1 MFHSLIAQ
9 RKNEWFAS
17 GRCPAASLVGYIRE
31 RGQLREPQI
40 EAIETYLFL
49 KIAGQNRPLWRLVC
63 DGFFDPQ
70 EDFSQLGLAPKT
82 LDLLAENAAAR
93 TFFALRDEFPA
104 MGKLVTERG
113 QYLDFEKLAQAVFYN
128 VSYTDY
134 LFSLPMGAGKT
145 FLMAAF
151 IYLDLYFAH
160 SDPTDAAFA
169 HNFLVVAPSGLKTS
183 IVPSLKTIERFN
195 PAWVVPEPAATQLKN
210 LLRFEV
216 LDQPKSAAK
225 NNRARNPNAQKVAAF
240 QPFDGLMGLVL
251 VVNAEKV
258 ILDKLDAD
266 QNLKLETQN
275 SKLETQ
281 NSANELRQLIG
292 QIPRLA
298 VLIDEVHHAATD
310 DIKLRQVVGAWHGR
324 GAVTT
329 VMGFSGTPY
338 LPAPEKIESAGN
350 ALKINQISNTVYHY
364 PLLAAVRSFLK
375 KPQVL
380 VEKGPSVGPL
390 DIVRTGVLA
399 FRRDF
404 GGTVYA
410 DGSVAK
416 LAIYCSSIEWLEERV
431 FPFLVGEMGI
441 PAGEI
446 LKYHQGNKHHKL
458 PPENR
463 TEFLQLDTPISRKR
477 IVLLVQIGKEGWDCR
492 SLAGVVLSQ
501 KGDCPT
507 NMVLQTAC
515 RCLRQI
521 EYPVGEKVPEKT
533 ALICLNEDNERSLDR
548 QLKDEQHISLADFGS
563 IRAEKNA
570 APSPRQPAQP
580 PAKISFWKTA
590 APSNSA
596 AAPDRIAQKLADLR
610 HIQPR
615 DARLETRD
623 LHGGRSRQLAARS
636 VEIGESAQ
644 FDYWLLGIVKESFG
658 GLSLAD
664 LRAHEAALRAIFQQI
679 TVEAKN
685 DARHFDERFP
695 LDEVNTRVRRAFAH
709 SFPTDESVGCE

>member
-9 RKNEWFAS
+9 RKNEWFGS

-70 EDFSQLGLAPKT
+70 EDFSQLGLAQKT
-82 LDLLAENAAAR
+82 LDLLAKNAAAR
-93 TFFALRDEFPA
+93 TFFALRGEFPA

-113 QYLDFEKLAQAVFYN
+113 QHLDFEEFAQAVFYN

-258 ILDKLDAD
+258 ILDKLD
-266 QNLKLETQN
+266 TQN

-310 DIKLRQVVGAWHGR
+310 DIKLRQVVGAWHGH

-338 LPAPEKIESAGN
+338 LPSPEKIESAGN

-441 PAGEI
+441 PPGEI

-463 TEFLQLDTPISRKR
+463 TEFLHLDTPISRKR

-521 EYPVGEKVPEKT
+521 EYPIGEKVPEKT

-548 QLKDEQHISLADFGS
+548 QLKDEQHISLH
-563 IRAEKNA
+563 ELA
-570 APSPRQPAQP
+570 APQPPEGGVQKQVHPRQSAQP
-580 PAKISFWKTA
+580 ATKISFWKPA

-596 AAPDRIAQKLADLR
+596 AAPDRIAQKLADLL

-615 DARLETRD
+615 DTRLETRD
-623 LHGGRSRQLAARS
+623 LHEGHSRKLAVRS
-636 VEIGESAQ
+636 VAIGESAQ

-664 LRAHEAALRAIFQQI
+664 LRAHEAVLRAVFQRI
-679 TVEAKN
+679 TVAAEN
-685 DARHFDERFP
+685 EVRHFDGRFS
-695 LDEVNTRVRRAFAH
+695 LDDVQARVRRAFA
-709 SFPTDESVGCE
+709 V